1 MKMRSFY
8 IILLTLL
15 PSLFCVAQDKKTALP
30 DLQTSESIFFDPT
43 AEKKEEPYKFAT
55 PWRLELGYAQLN
67 HRTQDTSALYLHG
80 VRLGATVD
88 FVLPYHFSIQTGAL
102 ATFTYG
108 QNNQHWPSMD
118 EENAQVNIL
127 QNNLLQLQL
136 TIPVRAYYNI
146 TLWKQLRMFFF
157 AGPQL
162 QIGLTHYDIVKNNMS
177 QATTQWAEEIGIPLT
192 NYDKYS
198 EKELYRTN
206 IQFGLGGGFEWDRYR
221 LQAGYDFGLNNILRS
236 NPSLKYKMNEWG
248 WMCMIKSSAVF
259 TQISIAD
266 SSLPSGVIFSIL

>member
-146 TLWKQLRMFFF
+146 KVWKKLNVFFY

-162 QIGLTHYDIVKNNMS
+162 NIG
-177 QATTQWAEEIGIPLT
+177 LT
-192 NYDKYS
+192 NYDILKAKVDPITLSWLKDQGVPTTSHDRYVT
-198 EKELYRTN
+198 KELYRTN
-206 IQFGLGGGFEWDRYR
+206 IQFGLGGGLEWDRYR
-221 LQAGYDFGLNNILRS
+221 FQAGYDFGLNNILRTK
-236 NPSLKYKMNEWG
+236 PLDTYKMNEWG
-248 WMCMIKSSAVF
+248 WMA
-259 TQISIAD
+259 T
-266 SSLPSGVIFSIL
+266 FSYQL